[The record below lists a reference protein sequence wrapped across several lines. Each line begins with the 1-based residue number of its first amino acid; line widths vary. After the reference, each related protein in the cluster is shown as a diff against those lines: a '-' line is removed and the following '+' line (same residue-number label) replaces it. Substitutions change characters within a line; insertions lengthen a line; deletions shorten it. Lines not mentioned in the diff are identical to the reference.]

1 MPMASPDVVPV
12 PLLWTGG
19 WDSTFRL
26 LQLLLDLRVPVEPT
40 YLVDARRASSQSEI
54 EAMER
59 IRAALAEQYPHTR
72 ALLLPSRLVRVEE
85 LAREDDIQRAFDRI
99 AARNRFGN
107 QYAFLSRYCRQTG
120 IDGAE
125 LMIELTERGVY
136 SFLKDHVHEVT
147 TPQGYP
153 TWRLRADCPDPDLLT
168 VMGPFAMPLLQT
180 RKQDTV
186 ETAARNGWSD
196 LLAMTWFCH
205 SPRNGEPCGLCNPC
219 QYALEQGFEWRIPR
233 KRRAL
238 SKLYSHTL
246 MPLRI
251 RARQW
256 LRRLRQ
262 TG

>member
-1 MPMASPDVVPV
+1 MPNPDVVPV
-12 PLLWTGG
+12 PLFWTGG

-40 YLVDARRASSQSEI
+40 YLVDSRRASAQREM

-59 IRAALAEQYPHTR
+59 IRAAVAEQYPHTR
-72 ALLLPSRLVRVEE
+72 ALMLPTRLVRVED

-107 QYAFLSRYCRQTG
+107 QYAFLARHCQQQG

-125 LMIELTERGVY
+125 VMIELTERGAH
-136 SFLKDHVHEVT
+136 SFLKDHVHAVT

-153 TWRLRADCPDPDLLT
+153 TWRLRPDCPDRDLLT
-168 VMGPFAMPLLQT
+168 VVGPFALPLFQT
-180 RKQDTV
+180 RKEDTV
-186 ETAARNGWSD
+186 QTGARNGWTD

-238 SKLYSHTL
+238 SKLYSYTL
-246 MPLRI
+246 MPLRV
-251 RARQW
+251 RTRQW
-256 LRRLRQ
+256 LRRLRE